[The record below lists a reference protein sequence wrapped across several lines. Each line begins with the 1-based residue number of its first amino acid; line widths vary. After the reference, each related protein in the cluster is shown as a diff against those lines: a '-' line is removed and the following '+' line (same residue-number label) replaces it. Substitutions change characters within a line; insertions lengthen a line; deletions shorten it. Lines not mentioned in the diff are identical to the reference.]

1 MSESKYE
8 SKITSAPCSAQQ
20 IYRVLSNLQ
29 NLERVKDLIPKDKVQ
44 EMDIEPDR
52 VRFKVDGL
60 AQKITIAIVDRIE
73 NDTIKFGAEGIPMDA
88 NFWIQMKEVS
98 PTDTRLKLTVKAD
111 IPFMFKFMVEKKLQ
125 TGLDQA
131 AEMLAQFKKVRQEE
145 RTKKTVSLR
154 LSSATLKK
162 AKEYGKGYT
171 SFLSRLL
178 DLAIQDE
185 SMVRKCL

>member
-44 EMDIEPDR
+44 EMDIEQDR

-111 IPFMFKFMVEKKLQ
+111 IPFMFKMMIEKKLQ

-131 AEMLAQFKKVRQEE
+131 ADMLAQFPYQMW
-145 RTKKTVSLR
+145 
-154 LSSATLKK
+154 
-162 AKEYGKGYT
+162 
-171 SFLSRLL
+171 
-178 DLAIQDE
+178 Q
-185 SMVRKCL
+185 

>member
-8 SKITSAPCSAQQ
+8 SKITSSPCSAQQ

-29 NLERVKDLIPKDKVQ
+29 NLERVKDLIPKDKIQ
-44 EMDIEPDR
+44 EMEIEPDR

-73 NDTIKFGAEGIPMDA
+73 NDTVKFGAEGIPMEA

-125 TGLDQA
+125 AGLDQA
-131 AEMLAQFKKVRQEE
+131 ADMLAQFPYAMWQ
-145 RTKKTVSLR
+145 
-154 LSSATLKK
+154 
-162 AKEYGKGYT
+162 
-171 SFLSRLL
+171 
-178 DLAIQDE
+178 
-185 SMVRKCL
+185 

>member
-20 IYRVLSNLQ
+20 IYRVLSNMQ
-29 NLERVKDLIPKDKVQ
+29 NLERVREFIPQDKVQ

-52 VRFKVDGL
+52 VRLKVDGL

-125 TGLDQA
+125 QGLDQA
-131 AEMLAQFKKVRQEE
+131 AEMLAKFPYAQWN
-145 RTKKTVSLR
+145 
-154 LSSATLKK
+154 
-162 AKEYGKGYT
+162 
-171 SFLSRLL
+171 
-178 DLAIQDE
+178 
-185 SMVRKCL
+185 

>member
-44 EMDIEPDR
+44 EMDIEQDR

-131 AEMLAQFKKVRQEE
+131 ADMLAQFPYAMWQ
-145 RTKKTVSLR
+145 
-154 LSSATLKK
+154 
-162 AKEYGKGYT
+162 
-171 SFLSRLL
+171 
-178 DLAIQDE
+178 
-185 SMVRKCL
+185 